1 MIDSKGLV
9 TTTRGDKLPEH
20 KTIMARKDG
29 TPDMKDLVDIV
40 KHVKP
45 HAVVGLTG
53 GGEAWGQVCIPL
65 SHLHNASQ
73 THLALADLFCMR
85 VLVGGCRQLA

>member
-1 MIDSKGLV
+1 MCDSKGLV

-29 TPDMKDLVDIV
+29 TPDMKDLVEIV

-53 GGEAWGQVCIPL
+53 GGEAWGKVCIPL
-65 SHLHNASQ
+65 SHLQ
-73 THLALADLFCMR
+73 I
-85 VLVGGCRQLA
+85 

>member
-29 TPDMKDLVDIV
+29 TPDMKDLVEIV

-65 SHLHNASQ
+65 SHLHAASQ
-73 THLALADLFCMR
+73 THPLLADPLCMR
-85 VLVGGCRQLA
+85 LFAGACVQLA